1 MTISFINFLANFPN
15 LINYIKNNLIS
26 YYLHFDS
33 LDAICLDR
41 VKLTVNIRVGEE
53 SSVGQQIIMAISFRG
68 MILGGMEVIM
78 AIKKR
83 RRLLSAL
90 KEKVDG

>member
-1 MTISFINFLANFPN
+1 M
-15 LINYIKNNLIS
+15 
-26 YYLHFDS
+26 
-33 LDAICLDR
+33 DR